1 MKQRLVT
8 FTEENDA
15 YLRDLAKS
23 EERSYG
29 SHRDVLNRII
39 DDYRRKHGAK
49 R

>member
-15 YLRDLAKS
+15 YLRELAKA

-29 SHRDVLNRII
+29 SHAIVLNRII
-39 DDYRRKHGAK
+39 DDHRRKHGAK